1 MLPTPL
7 KAVPDTAR
15 LASAAALQ
23 RVLVDLMVLSL
34 DAKQA
39 HWNVTGEAFLP
50 IHTLTDEVAVD
61 ARAWA
66 DRVAERAVALGFTVD
81 ARAGRLA
88 AAAGDF
94 PAGRLHDREAITEL
108 AASLDHVI
116 ATCRDALDEL
126 VASDVVSHD
135 IVVMVLEG
143 LEKYRWMLLAQAS

>member
-1 MLPTPL
+1 MLSTPI
-7 KAVPDTAR
+7 KAVPDTAH

-39 HWNVTGEAFLP
+39 HWNVTGEVFLP
-50 IHTLTDEVAVD
+50 MHSLTDEVAMD

-94 PAGRLHDREAITEL
+94 PAGRLDDGEAIREL
-108 AASLDHVI
+108 AAALDRVI
-116 ATCRDALDEL
+116 ATGRDALDEL
-126 VASDVVSHD
+126 AASDVVSHD
-135 IVVMVLEG
+135 IVVRVLEG
-143 LEKYRWMLLAQAS
+143 LEKYRWMLLAQA